1 MSSRTGGAGKIGGV
15 HSAAGQTA
23 PLGEET
29 AIWLIRHGETEWSRS
44 GQHTGRT
51 DIALT
56 AEGEAQA
63 KGLGPLLAGVGPAF
77 VVCSPR
83 LRAQETARL
92 AGLSVDVT
100 DEDLAEWDYGAYEGL
115 TTAEIRRTVPGW
127 TLWSHGVPDG
137 ETAEQVGSRAD
148 RILDLARAHLGA
160 GPVVL
165 VAHGHISRVIGA
177 RWIGLHPGAGANLAL
192 GTAAPSVLGAQYGQ
206 PVIERWNMPNPAE
219 GGR

>member
-1 MSSRTGGAGKIGGV
+1 MP
-15 HSAAGQTA
+15 AAAPETA
-23 PLGEET
+23 SLGDET
-29 AIWLIRHGETEWSRS
+29 AIWVIRHGETEWSRS
-44 GQHTGRT
+44 GQHTGGT

-56 AEGEAQA
+56 AQGEAQA
-63 KGLGPLLAGVGPAF
+63 KALGPLLAEIGPAF

-100 DEDLAEWDYGAYEGL
+100 TADLAEWDYGAYEGL
-115 TTAEIRRTVPGW
+115 TAAEIRRTVPGW
-127 TLWSHGVPDG
+127 RLWSHGVPGG
-137 ETAEQVGSRAD
+137 ETIDEVGARAD
-148 RILDLARAHLGA
+148 LVLGLARAHLA
-160 GPVVL
+160 EGPVVL
-165 VAHGHISRVIGA
+165 VSHGHMSRVIGA
-177 RWIGLHPGAGANLAL
+177 RWIGLPPVAGANLAL